1 MSGIDYVHVEAA
13 GSKVLQPDVLRVQ
26 LEQGGGGGGRSK
38 RPPRGLRIS
47 KADLILRQ
55 LSHG

>member
-1 MSGIDYVHVEAA
+1 MDYVHVEAA

-38 RPPRGLRIS
+38 RPPRGLLIS
-47 KADLILRQ
+47 KADLLLRQ